1 MPEYSVLGK
10 RLPRVDALDK
20 ATGRALYSGDISLP
34 GMLYGKALRSP
45 YAHAMIRRL
54 DISRAQA
61 LKGVMAVIT
70 AADIPEKKRSDKS
83 RVPRLAREKVVFAGQ
98 PIAVVAAINPY
109 IAEEAL
115 GLIRVDYEELAP
127 VMDALEALKPDATL
141 IHPDMYNNFDVRGQN
156 GKAIVP
162 SNIAWHVEYERG
174 DVKAGFKEADII
186 LENTFSTQRVHQ
198 GYLETRSS
206 VASVDPK
213 GKITVWTDSQGLF
226 QVRELCAEFLDIPL
240 SHVRVMPIEVGGAF
254 GAKQT
259 QPLSPLCALLA
270 RKTGRPVK
278 MVMTRE
284 EDFTATCPA
293 PSSSVTLK
301 IGVTKEGHITA
312 ALATLIWDVGAF
324 QRESIDSLHGSTTGL
339 SLYRIPNLNVKCYD
353 VVTNKA
359 PSGAYRAPN
368 GAQAAFAIESQ
379 MDLLAR
385 ALQMDPLE
393 FRLRN
398 AVAEGDHATDG
409 ATFPRIGFKET
420 LQKMKEYLAQRRK
433 PEGKNRGIGVACG
446 LWYCAGGAFAAH
458 VNVNSDGSVAL
469 VVGSCDLTGTRTSL
483 AQIVAEEFGISFDQ
497 VTVITGDTDT
507 VPYSERSSGSRTTRQ
522 MSTAVYRACQD
533 AKDQLA
539 QQVASEMGV
548 KPDDLKF
555 VNGQVQVEGLPEKSV
570 PLAALARS
578 SISRSIRGPVT
589 GRGSV
594 GGHQPS
600 APIFS
605 VHLADVEVD
614 KETGKVKVLSYAA
627 VQDVGFAIN
636 PTLIEGQMQ
645 GAISQGIGWALMEN
659 YVFRQGVMQNPNLL
673 DYRMPTAADLPFV
686 DTMLVEVKS
695 DIEPFGVRGVGEP
708 PIVPSLATIAN
719 AIHSATGVRLKELP
733 MTPEAVF
740 YAVRT
745 QEKLSMGV

>member
-1 MPEYSVLGK
+1 
-10 RLPRVDALDK
+10 
-20 ATGRALYSGDISLP
+20 
-34 GMLYGKALRSP
+34 
-45 YAHAMIRRL
+45 
-54 DISRAQA
+54 
-61 LKGVMAVIT
+61 
-70 AADIPEKKRSDKS
+70 
-83 RVPRLAREKVVFAGQ
+83 
-98 PIAVVAAINPY
+98 
-109 IAEEAL
+109 
-115 GLIRVDYEELAP
+115 
-127 VMDALEALKPDATL
+127 
-141 IHPDMYNNFDVRGQN
+141 
-156 GKAIVP
+156 
-162 SNIAWHVEYERG
+162 
-174 DVKAGFKEADII
+174 
-186 LENTFSTQRVHQ
+186 
-198 GYLETRSS
+198 
-206 VASVDPK
+206 
-213 GKITVWTDSQGLF
+213 
-226 QVRELCAEFLDIPL
+226 
-240 SHVRVMPIEVGGAF
+240 
-254 GAKQT
+254 
-259 QPLSPLCALLA
+259 
-270 RKTGRPVK
+270 
-278 MVMTRE
+278 
-284 EDFTATCPA
+284 
-293 PSSSVTLK
+293 
-301 IGVTKEGHITA
+301 
-312 ALATLIWDVGAF
+312 
-324 QRESIDSLHGSTTGL
+324 
-339 SLYRIPNLNVKCYD
+339 
-353 VVTNKA
+353 
-359 PSGAYRAPN
+359 
-368 GAQAAFAIESQ
+368 
-379 MDLLAR
+379 
-385 ALQMDPLE
+385 
-393 FRLRN
+393 
-398 AVAEGDHATDG
+398 
-409 ATFPRIGFKET
+409 
-420 LQKMKEYLAQRRK
+420 MKEYLAQRRK